1 MHHARSFAA
10 LVPALILALALP
22 AAAQRGAPAG
32 APPEYDAALAR
43 LAAGDTTGAVVGLR
57 AAIRRAAGFGPAH
70 LRLGALLSARAG
82 DAEASFRD
90 RREAERALRT
100 AIRLMPDDAAALLEY
115 GLLLRRQQ
123 SRVDAKRTLERAWQ
137 LAERQSGALE
147 PELRARFH
155 YELARIY
162 ETWWEDW
169 QNLVMIPE
177 TVERVACGRAPGP
190 LTHADAAV
198 ACPEEWAR
206 QSDHV
211 VPLADLKSEERQRML
226 GHLRAAVVADPALE
240 DAALR
245 LLGHL
250 ADDRDWD
257 EFDRVLRHLLLA
269 APDDPRAHLFA
280 GLSLHERGRLRE
292 AEAAFTRALALL
304 PDEDRAV
311 FADVSLLLTPDVRE
325 RYRGLDEEDRA
336 EAARIVFAAKTPL
349 FLTGVEERR
358 LEHYARLA
366 WTELKFA
373 SPTAGERGWDSDRG
387 RIWVRY
393 GAPWRWYQCC
403 YGTALPVR
411 HAYWSYGEA
420 GPVFVFSRN
429 RTYRRARMSELAVRL
444 ERQLEA
450 DTPEMYR
457 PRTIP
462 ALMELPH
469 QVARFRGEDP
479 SLTRVELYAGVAL
492 AELAASP
499 GDRVEAAFFIFDPA
513 YRPVW
518 GEPARVEA
526 AEETLGLTYRLEVV
540 PGDYVFSLEARRV
553 DADTV
558 PRPAARSREAL
569 EVRPF
574 PPESLAVSDLL
585 LASAIE
591 SRGPVE
597 RRTDLRIVPLRTT
610 ELRAGDPIL
619 LYFEIYGLADDGDG
633 LARYRAAL
641 VMEDA
646 TRRNLAQRVLR
657 GVQELVRG
665 TQTPEL
671 RWERTAPVRDG
682 VTVDYLRIEAEA
694 LVPGT
699 YTIRIRIDAPG
710 AGAAET
716 TRRVRVLD

>member
-1 MHHARSFAA
+1 MHHGRSIAA
-10 LVPALILALALP
+10 LFLTLTLAAP
-22 AAAQRGAPAG
+22 AAAQRSAPAG
-32 APPEYDAALAR
+32 APPEYEAALAR
-43 LAAGDTTGAVVGLR
+43 LAEGDTTAAVVSLR

-70 LRLGALLSARAG
+70 LRLGSLLSARAG
-82 DAEASFRD
+82 DAEANFRD

-100 AIRLMPDDAAALLEY
+100 AVRLMPDDAVSLLEY

-137 LAERQSGALE
+137 LAERQAGALE

-169 QNLVMIPE
+169 QNLVIVPE
-177 TVERVACGRAPGP
+177 TAERVACGRAPGP
-190 LTHADAAV
+190 LSHADAAV

-211 VPLADLKSEERQRML
+211 VPLADLKSEERERML
-226 GHLRAAVVADPALE
+226 GHFRAAVIADPSLE
-240 DAALR
+240 DAAVR

-257 EFDRVLRHLLLA
+257 EYELVLRHLLLA
-269 APDDPRAHLFA
+269 APADPRSHLFA

-292 AEAAFTRALALL
+292 ADGAFTRALALL
-304 PDEDRAV
+304 SDEDRAV
-311 FADVSLLLTPDVRE
+311 FADVSLLLTPEVRE
-325 RYRGLDEEDRA
+325 RYRALDEAERA

-366 WTELKFA
+366 WSELKFA

-403 YGTALPVR
+403 YGTSLPVR
-411 HAYWSYGEA
+411 YAYWSYGET

-429 RTYRRARMSELAVRL
+429 RTYRKARISELAVRL

-450 DTPEMYR
+450 ETPEMYM

-469 QVARFRGEDP
+469 QVARFRGDDP
-479 SLTRVELYAGVAL
+479 SLTRVEVYAGLDL

-499 GDRVEAAFFIFDPA
+499 GDRVEAAFFMFDPA

-518 GEPARVEA
+518 GEPARVTV
-526 AEETLGLTYRLEVV
+526 AEEVLGLTYRLEVV
-540 PGDYVFSLEARRV
+540 PGEYVYSLEARRV

-558 PRPAARSREAL
+558 PRPAARSRETL
-569 EVRPF
+569 EVPRF
-574 PPESLAVSDLL
+574 AGESLAVSDLL
-585 LASAIE
+585 LASAIDA
-591 SRGPVE
+591 RARVE
-597 RRTDLRIVPLRTT
+597 RRTDLRIAPLRTT
-610 ELRAGDPIL
+610 DLRAGDPIL

-641 VMEDA
+641 VVEDS

-665 TQTPEL
+665 TQAAEL

-682 VTVDYLRIEAEA
+682 VAVDYLRIEAEA
-694 LVPGT
+694 LQPGT
-699 YTIRIRIDAPG
+699 HVIRIRIEDA
-710 AGAAET
+710 AGGGVAET
-716 TRRVRVLD
+716 ARRVRVLD